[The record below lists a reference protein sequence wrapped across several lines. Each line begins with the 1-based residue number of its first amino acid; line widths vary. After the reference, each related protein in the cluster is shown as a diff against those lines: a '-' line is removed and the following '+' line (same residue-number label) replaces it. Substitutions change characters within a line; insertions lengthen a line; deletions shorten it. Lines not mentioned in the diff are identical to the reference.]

1 MHGTRG
7 VLGIALVIQALTVPT
22 SGFIYSINDNFSEP
36 SVVKTT
42 YNEGWM
48 YGTDKGPFGASKGS
62 SYIEIDSVVKF
73 M

>member
-7 VLGIALVIQALTVPT
+7 LLGIALVIQAVTVPILGFTYSLDDTFNESVRT
-22 SGFIYSINDNFSEP
+22 SY
-36 SVVKTT
+36 T
-42 YNEGWM
+42 EGWM

-62 SYIEIDSVVKF
+62 SYIEINGVVTV